1 MFSTF
6 VYQNYKTME
15 KIVVQRII
23 VAVPNVAERYFR
35 ILSAINE
42 LHLTDREVN
51 VLAYIANE
59 GFDTKEKREEFCKMN
74 ETTLATIYNV
84 VFKLKKRGMVTKVK
98 GVTRLVSLLEF
109 DYKKDLQ
116 LQIEL
121 RHE

>member
-1 MFSTF
+1 
-6 VYQNYKTME
+6 ME